1 MDKERLYLTDI
12 TLHTRDFRQT
22 TQYSKV
28 AQKGRMYMPFKP
40 QKPSGGEQ
48 KSAISDI
55 DDTNRT
61 FKLHIKLPPDLQER
75 IDKGEVELM
84 IPKDGLLVFA
94 GKDAIET
101 AAAMTK
107 KEHRES
113 VHEKY
118 GKKAWLDGRGKGV

>member
-1 MDKERLYLTDI
+1 MEKERLYLTDI

-40 QKPSGGEQ
+40 QKPSGDEQ

-61 FKLHIKLPPDLQER
+61 FKLHIKFPSDLQER
-75 IDKGEVELM
+75 IDRGEVELM

-94 GKDAIET
+94 GKDAFEL
-101 AAAMTK
+101 AEAMAK
-107 KEHRES
+107 KERREG

-118 GKKAWLDGRGKGV
+118 GKKAWLDGRE